1 MITLA
6 PFVRKNE
13 KKTLSVRS
21 TMRDRGFQINP
32 FAWVI
37 SFCKNDDDSW
47 HAFSFPRETNDDIK
61 WFQVIKFVRGSAGYL
76 VLQKQCHFRHAFSF
90 PSETKHDIWW
100 LEVIRLVT
108 GPYQMWGF
116 AQGGTLC
123 LGPAWHEP
131 CSERVFL
138 WSNAKKIYAPLEME
152 KKFCF
157 LLYTNWTCS
166 TTKNPT
172 TKSKSKTLH
181 PRKSKSPHRGKRIFC
196 LEENKWR
203 LGEIDIISIAR
214 RWCFP
219 KEGRHSWLGI

>member
-6 PFVRKNE
+6 PFVRKND

-37 SFCKNDDDSW
+37 SFCKNDDSW
-47 HAFSFPRETNDDIK
+47 HVFSFPRETNDDIK

-123 LGPAWHEP
+123 LGPTWHEP
-131 CSERVFL
+131 CSERVFFMEQCKKNICAIRNGKKVL
-138 WSNAKKIYAPLEME
+138 LFTLHKLDMFNHQEPHHQEQIKSTAPPKIKVTTPGQTNFLFGGKQMEIGRNRHNIDNKKIV
-152 KKFCF
+152 
-157 LLYTNWTCS
+157 
-166 TTKNPT
+166 
-172 TKSKSKTLH
+172 
-181 PRKSKSPHRGKRIFC
+181 
-196 LEENKWR
+196 
-203 LGEIDIISIAR
+203 
-214 RWCFP
+214 FP
-219 KEGRHSWLGI
+219 KGR